1 MNIAEVITAGFV
13 MGAVGN
19 FHCIGMCGPLALAL
33 PVSHRSEWGR
43 VVGGIIY
50 NTGRIVTYSVLGLL
64 LGFAGGFL
72 VAAKYQHVLSI
83 SLGAIILVYLFIP
96 KKFNT
101 PSTLASYANKPF
113 LELRTALGKLF
124 RSKKYSSLFSIGVLN
139 GLLPCGMIYL
149 AISSSLVTGSALK
162 GSLFMAAF
170 GFGTFPVMISVV
182 FLGNLFGQQLRSKM
196 RKAVPVFLFVMALLL
211 VVRGLNLGI
220 PYLSPIIPVQ
230 ASQPVICH

>member
-1 MNIAEVITAGFV
+1 
-13 MGAVGN
+13 MGAVGS

-124 RSKKYSSLFSIGVLN
+124 RSKKYSSHFSIGVLN

-162 GSLFMAAF
+162 GSLFMSAF

-220 PYLSPIIPVQ
+220 PYLSPMVPVQ

>member
-13 MGAVGN
+13 MGAVGS

-124 RSKKYSSLFSIGVLN
+124 RSKKYSSHFSIGVLN

-162 GSLFMAAF
+162 GS
-170 GFGTFPVMISVV
+170 
-182 FLGNLFGQQLRSKM
+182 
-196 RKAVPVFLFVMALLL
+196 
-211 VVRGLNLGI
+211 
-220 PYLSPIIPVQ
+220 
-230 ASQPVICH
+230 

>member
-1 MNIAEVITAGFV
+1 
-13 MGAVGN
+13 MGAVGS

-162 GSLFMAAF
+162 GSLFMSAF

-220 PYLSPIIPVQ
+220 PYLSPMVPVQ